1 MFQKE
6 KGVKIIAIGIGD
18 NINKYFM
25 YKVVGTKGIVILL
38 KNFDSLTAKI
48 GDVLDQ
54 ACGEWY
60 NLQSVVIETVEPREL
75 AFLFV

>member
-1 MFQKE
+1 
-6 KGVKIIAIGIGD
+6 
-18 NINKYFM
+18 M

-48 GDVLDQ
+48 GDILDQ

-60 NLQSVVIETVEPREL
+60 YLWLLRLWDGES
-75 AFLFV
+75 